1 MLSSPTASVRFPPAA
16 AGRPQAGIFREACL
30 GAVPAPTGTPSAGAS
45 PASTQGEAD
54 RDVRARAV
62 PAHSKA
68 ALLSSCCVRGPV
80 SLPDRTPGWKT
91 GHAHSGVCG
100 CPQQLL
106 WSLNVP
112 FLQEICL
119 PEARYGRSLRSE
131 ASRRGQ
137 HRARRPAEPGPVS
150 SGSCRRTHRT
160 GPQKRQAP
168 AADSHSTVVSSTWF
182 NGGIPFLTANVI
194 MQHGLCSHPKIT
206 ILLGFIL
213 LLPDYILYLK

>member
-1 MLSSPTASVRFPPAA
+1 MSLFYKKSVFLKHVMEGACAARPP
-16 AGRPQAGIFREACL
+16 GG
-30 GAVPAPTGTPSAGAS
+30 
-45 PASTQGEAD
+45 
-54 RDVRARAV
+54 
-62 PAHSKA
+62 
-68 ALLSSCCVRGPV
+68 
-80 SLPDRTPGWKT
+80 
-91 GHAHSGVCG
+91 
-100 CPQQLL
+100 
-106 WSLNVP
+106 
-112 FLQEICL
+112 
-119 PEARYGRSLRSE
+119 
-131 ASRRGQ
+131 GQ
-137 HRARRPAEPGPVS
+137 HRARRPEEPGPVS